1 MRAGLPRLDQW
12 TVRLLSLLWG
22 GHPAQPAAPRALRHA
37 PGAGGGFGCAGLGR
51 RVPGA
56 ERAGHPRRGAAA
68 SAAGVA
74 DGDEQVARRQDV
86 RQRQRGVQRQI
97 GRLIDEYM
105 AGVLSLE
112 ELSARRWTLG
122 ERLVALRQDEQRG
135 TADALRDEQLQE
147 VAASLERFREHI
159 AQGLAQADFTTRRA
173 IVELLVDRVVVDAPE
188 VEVRYVMTLTG
199 VAQRKGVL
207 RPHY

>member
-1 MRAGLPRLDQW
+1 
-12 TVRLLSLLWG
+12 
-22 GHPAQPAAPRALRHA
+22 
-37 PGAGGGFGCAGLGR
+37 
-51 RVPGA
+51 
-56 ERAGHPRRGAAA
+56 
-68 SAAGVA
+68 
-74 DGDEQVARRQDV
+74 
-86 RQRQRGVQRQI
+86 
-97 GRLIDEYM
+97 M